1 MSLIRAE
8 FCLKLDQF
16 DLYADLTIPSSGI
29 TAIFGPSGCG
39 KTTLLRCMA
48 GLDRCDEGYF
58 SINDTVWQ
66 DENKFTPPHKR
77 AIGYVF
83 QEASLFPHLSVKQNL
98 LYGQK
103 RSKSTMKLEE
113 ITQLLGLTD
122 LLKRSTNKLSGGER
136 QRVAIAR
143 ALLCDPAI
151 LLMDE
156 PLSAL
161 DRFSKEEILPYL
173 DKLQKDLSIPIVYVT
188 HDFSEIERLASQ
200 LIYMERG
207 IVKAQGPLSA
217 LISDPTLP
225 LAASPQAASV
235 FDGKVVDIDPDY
247 GLATL
252 RVNGADIIVSKS
264 YTEIGSVHRIK
275 VMAKDIG
282 LCRSRAEHG
291 SSIINGPAARIDRIE
306 EAGPF
311 KMNVFLRFGEDGT
324 GDPLIARITRKSC
337 EHLDLKPGE
346 MVYALIKGVALNGS
360 SPSFSYPRED

>member
-58 SINDTVWQ
+58 SINDTIWQ
-66 DENKFTPPHKR
+66 DNKSFTLPHKR

-103 RSKSTMKLEE
+103 RSKSTMALDE

-122 LLKRSTNKLSGGER
+122 LLKRSTAKLSGGER

-188 HDFSEIERLASQ
+188 HDFSEIERLANQ

-207 IVKAQGPLSA
+207 LVKAQGPLGE
-217 LISDPTLP
+217 LISNPALP
-225 LAASPQAASV
+225 LSTSPQAASV
-235 FDGKVVDIDPDY
+235 FDGKVVDIDAEY

-252 RVNGADIIVSKS
+252 RVKGADIIVSKN
-264 YTEIGSVHRIK
+264 YTELGSIHRFK
-275 VMAKDIG
+275 VAAKDVG
-282 LCRSRAEHG
+282 LCRNRATEG
-291 SSIINGPAARIDRIE
+291 SSIINGPPARIIRIE
-306 EAGPF
+306 QAGPF
-311 KMNVFLRFGEDGT
+311 KMNILMKLGAEGDGE
-324 GDPLIARITRKSC
+324 PLIARITRKSFDT
-337 EHLDLKPGE
+337 LALKEGE
-346 MVYALIKGVALNGS
+346 QVHALIKGVALNGS
-360 SPSFSYPRED
+360 DPSFTYPRED